1 MSNER
6 FCGKEIAQEFGTLS
20 TQFTTLHTGMQLA
33 NTQAIGKFCDRAYG
47 LVAFGG
53 FFLNLTA
60 GGCLAH

>member
-20 TQFTTLHTGMQLA
+20 TQFTILHTGMQLA

-47 LVAFGG
+47 LVAEKV
-53 FFLNLTA
+53 N
-60 GGCLAH
+60 